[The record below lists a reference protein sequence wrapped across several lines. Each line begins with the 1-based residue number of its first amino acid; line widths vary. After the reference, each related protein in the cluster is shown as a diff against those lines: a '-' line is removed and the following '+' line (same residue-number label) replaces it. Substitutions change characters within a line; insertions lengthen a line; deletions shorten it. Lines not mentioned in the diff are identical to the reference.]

1 MRDMTRSLAMLSGLA
16 LALALFAPGAAA
28 QVNISPGSSQ
38 LQPPPPPPPTPNVP
52 VPVTPMFGPRPQPNQ
67 RAAPQPSFSD
77 RVVGCLQ
84 QGAAAGL
91 GPNDRAAY
99 SRSCANQ
106 Q

>member
-1 MRDMTRSLAMLSGLA
+1 MDGMTRSVIIFVGLA
-16 LALALFAPGAAA
+16 LVLFAGGAAA
-28 QVNISPGSSQ
+28 QQAIIAPGGSQ
-38 LQPPPPPPPTPNVP
+38 LIAPPPLPPPVP
-52 VPVTPMFGPRPQPNQ
+52 QIPVTPMFGPRPQPNYVP
-67 RAAPQPSFSD
+67 ASPPPSFSD
-77 RVVGCLQ
+77 RVVRCLQ

>member
-1 MRDMTRSLAMLSGLA
+1 MTRSFACVSGLV
-16 LALALFAPGAAA
+16 LALFATSAWGQ
-28 QVNISPGSSQ
+28 QVIISPGASQ
-38 LQPPPPPPPTPNVP
+38 VVIPPPAKVPLTPLPSV
-52 VPVTPMFGPRPQPNQ
+52 GPAPQPNAVPT
-67 RAAPQPSFSD
+67 RPPSFSD

-91 GPNDRAAY
+91 GPNERAAY